1 MTVAIVGTGLIGG
14 SLAID
19 LRANGFA
26 DRLIGVEAN
35 SENRKRA
42 SQLGLVD
49 EFKNLKDAVEQSN
62 LIVLTIPVEAIVLEL
77 KTVLNYSSAEQTV
90 IDMGS
95 TKHLIVNSVKDHTN
109 FKRYVPTHPMAGTE
123 YSGPE
128 AAIKNLFANK
138 VAIICDKEDCADDAV
153 KLTEKM
159 YKSLFMKLI
168 YMNAQEHDVHAA
180 YVSHI
185 SHISSFLLA
194 NTVLEK
200 EQSDENIFNLASGG
214 FESTVRLAKSSP
226 KMWTDVFKQNT
237 TNVVEVL
244 DTYINLLQEFK
255 QNLVNQN
262 FDKIYEEIELAN
274 RIKRII
280 K

>member
-14 SLAID
+14 SLAMD

-26 DRLIGVEAN
+26 DKLIGVEIDV
-35 SENRKRA
+35 ENKKRA
-42 SQLGLVD
+42 LELGLVD
-49 EFKNLKDAVEQSN
+49 EFRDLKEAVEASN
-62 LIVLTIPVEAIVLEL
+62 IIVLTIPVEAIIIEL
-77 KTVLNYSSAEQTV
+77 KKAMNFINTEQTL

-95 TKHLIVNSVKDHTN
+95 TKHYIVNSVKEHLN

-123 YSGPE
+123 YSGPD
-128 AAIKNLFANK
+128 AAIKNLFTNK
-138 VAIICDKEDCADDAV
+138 VAIICDKENCDDDAV
-153 KLTEKM
+153 RVTEKM
-159 YKSLFMKLI
+159 YKSLFMKII
-168 YMNAQEHDVHAA
+168 YMNAAEHDVHAA

-200 EQSDENIFNLASGG
+200 EQNDENIFNLASGG

-226 KMWTDVFKQNT
+226 KMWTDVFKQNSD
-237 TNVVEVL
+237 NIIAVL
-244 DTYINLLQEFK
+244 ETYLNLLEQFK
-255 QNLVNQN
+255 TYMVNKD
-262 FDKIYEEIELAN
+262 FDQIYKQIELAN

>member
-1 MTVAIVGTGLIGG
+1 MTVAIVGIGLIGG
-14 SLAID
+14 SLAVD

-26 DRLIGVEAN
+26 DKLIGVETN
-35 SENRKRA
+35 VENKKRA
-42 SQLGLVD
+42 LELGLVD
-49 EFKNLKDAVEQSN
+49 EFKNLKEAVEASN
-62 LIVLTIPVEAIVLEL
+62 IIVLTIPVEAIVVEL
-77 KTVLNYSSAEQTV
+77 KKAMNYINTEQTL

-95 TKHLIVNSVKDHTN
+95 TKHHIVNSVKEHLN

-123 YSGPE
+123 YSGPD

-138 VAIICDKEDCADDAV
+138 VAIICDKENCDDDAIRV
-153 KLTEKM
+153 TEKM
-159 YKSLFMKLI
+159 YKSLFMKII
-168 YMNAQEHDVHAA
+168 YMNAAEHDVHAA

-200 EQSDENIFNLASGG
+200 EQNDENIFNLASGG

-226 KMWTDVFKQNT
+226 KMWTDVFKQNSD
-237 TNVVEVL
+237 NIVAVL
-244 DTYINLLQEFK
+244 DTYLNLLEQFK
-255 QNLVNQN
+255 TYMVNKD
-262 FDKIYEEIELAN
+262 FDQIYKQIELAN

>member
-1 MTVAIVGTGLIGG
+1 MTVAIVGAGLIGG
-14 SLAID
+14 SLAVD

-26 DRLIGVEAN
+26 DKLIGVETN
-35 SENRKRA
+35 VENKTKA
-42 SQLGLVD
+42 LALGLVD
-49 EFKNLKDAVEQSN
+49 EFKDLKDAVEESD
-62 LIVLTIPVEAIVLEL
+62 ITVLTIPVEAIIVEL
-77 KTVLNYSSAEQTV
+77 KKALSYINNKQVL

-95 TKHLIVNSVKDHTN
+95 TKHHIVNSVSAHFN
-109 FKRYVPTHPMAGTE
+109 FSRYVPTHPMAGTE

-138 VAIICDKEDCADDAV
+138 VAIICDKENCDDDAIRI
-153 KLTEKM
+153 TEKM

-168 YMNAQEHDVHAA
+168 YMSAAEHDVHAA

-200 EQSDENIFNLASGG
+200 EQNDENIFNLASGG

-237 TNVVEVL
+237 DNIVEVL
-244 DTYINLLQEFK
+244 DTYLNLLEQFK
-255 QNLVNQN
+255 GYMVNKN
-262 FDKIYEEIELAN
+262 FDKIYEQIELAN

>member
-1 MTVAIVGTGLIGG
+1 MIVTIVGIGLVGG
-14 SLAID
+14 SLAMD

-26 DRLIGVEAN
+26 DKLIGVETDTDHK
-35 SENRKRA
+35 KRA
-42 SQLGLVD
+42 LEKGLVD
-49 EFKNLKDAVEQSN
+49 EFMNLKEAVAQSN
-62 LIVLTIPVEAIVLEL
+62 LIVLTIPVEAIIVEL
-77 KTVLNYSSAEQTV
+77 KKTMDYVNVAQTV

-95 TKHLIVNSVKDHTN
+95 TKKRIVNSVKDHTN

-123 YSGPE
+123 YSGPD

-138 VAIICDKEDCADDAV
+138 VAIICDKENCDEDAV
-153 KLTEKM
+153 RVTEKM
-159 YKSLFMKLI
+159 YKSLFMKII
-168 YMNAQEHDVHAA
+168 YMNAVEHDVHAA

-237 TNVVEVL
+237 DNIVEVL
-244 DTYINLLQEFK
+244 DTYLNLLEQFK
-255 QNLVNQN
+255 TLMINRD
-262 FDKIYEEIELAN
+262 FDEIYKQIELAN

-280 K
+280 N